1 MEVSEDSIDDD
12 ELGKAPGMIPFVN
25 KTQFSQVMPSLNL
38 EELKTFVTEYLKVFE
53 LDQATPAVGF
63 KCTFTENVNAAQRI
77 AGISPLLK
85 DIRNDSYSLQ
95 RF

>member
-1 MEVSEDSIDDD
+1 MEVSKDSIDDD

-25 KTQFSQVMPSLNL
+25 KTKFSQVMPSWNL

-53 LDQATPAVGF
+53 LDQANLAVGF
-63 KCTFTENVNAAQRI
+63 KCTFKENVNAAQRF

-85 DIRNDSYSLQ
+85 DIRNS
-95 RF
+95 